1 MKHRQ
6 KNERKMKTRILLTTI
21 GAAALTAITFNLNA
35 DTGLLSPRAAGN
47 QIKYVASNA
56 NDPALVA
63 LAQGLAISP
72 RASGNQIATTA
83 DTNGDVNPALA
94 CAKTMNG
101 SPKIVQACVTQ
112 TTMPGC
118 NTVTVAP
125 LK

>member
-1 MKHRQ
+1 
-6 KNERKMKTRILLTTI
+6 MKTRILLTTL
-21 GAAALTAITFNLNA
+21 GVAALTAITFNVNA
-35 DTGLLSPRAAGN
+35 GSLSPRAAGN

-56 NDPALVA
+56 NDPDLVA
-63 LAQGLAISP
+63 VDQGVALSP
-72 RASGNQIATTA
+72 RASGNQTITIAVLA
-83 DTNGDVNPALA
+83 NDVNPALA

-101 SPKIVQACVTQ
+101 TPKMIQACVTQ